1 MAIQIIKYLVI
12 MLSASVLLACSP
24 ITTVATDGTIAYH
37 HFGYVKVIVPNTYSS
52 TEKTV
57 SATDVSTLGI
67 QLRNGIGVG
76 YFRDKQVVVPLDC
89 RTVFLVTNQEQLDKA
104 VKTLNDVN
112 KMEGVCAA
120 IYKE

>member
-1 MAIQIIKYLVI
+1 MLIAIKRLLLVLFA
-12 MLSASVLLACSP
+12 MSSLLACSP
-24 ITTVATDGTIAYH
+24 ITTVAPDGTISYH

-57 SATDVSTLGI
+57 SATDVSTFGI

-89 RTVFLVTNQEQLDKA
+89 RTVFLVSNQEQLDNA
-104 VKTLNDVN
+104 VRTLNDVN
-112 KMEGVCAA
+112 KTEGVCAA

>member
-1 MAIQIIKYLVI
+1 MALQAIKILI
-12 MLSASVLLACSP
+12 TLLTINLLSACSP
-24 ITTVATDGTIAYH
+24 LTTVAPDGTISYH
-37 HFGYVKVIVPNTYSS
+37 HFGYVKVIVPNTYNSS
-52 TEKTV
+52 EKTV

-89 RTVFLVTNQEQLDKA
+89 RTVFLVSNQEQLDKA
-104 VKTLNDVN
+104 ISTFNATN